1 MLDIHR
7 ALRNESV
14 LRSLTGLR
22 IKQFAELHQK
32 FDIELASRKFD
43 VKVERQRAPGGGRKH
58 TLENSEGM
66 LFFILLYLKVYPTME
81 LAGFLFGVA
90 KSQACT
96 WVKTFQPVLEAVLG
110 KTHDLPKRKIST
122 VVEFIELFPNV
133 KKVVIDGSER
143 PRTRPKNSEQQR
155 LYYCGKKK
163 RHTLKNTLV
172 ADPKRK
178 KVLILT
184 PTTYGSVHDKRDL
197 DDNDIVPNIPDR
209 IPIELDLGYNGI
221 QNEYA
226 GIVIPHKKPRNG
238 ELTKKQ
244 KKQNRKIASS
254 RIRGEHV
261 IGLCKRYRCISD
273 TYRNRRENFE
283 DAIMLTCCGL
293 VNFYQRT
300 RKRA

>member
-22 IKQFAELHQK
+22 IKPFAELHQK
-32 FDIELASRKFD
+32 FDIELANRKLD
-43 VKVERQRAPGGGRKH
+43 AKVERQRAPGGGRKH

-122 VVEFIELFPNV
+122 MEEFIELFPNV
-133 KKVVIDGSER
+133 KKVVVDGTER
-143 PRTRPKNSEQQR
+143 PRSRPKNSEQQR
-155 LYYCGKKK
+155 LHYSGKKK

-184 PTTYGSVHDKRDL
+184 PTTHGSVHDKRDL
-197 DDNDIVPNIPDR
+197 DDNDIVPNLPDH

-221 QNEYA
+221 QHEYT
-226 GIVIPHKKPRNG
+226 GIIIPHKKPRNG
-238 ELTKKQ
+238 ELTQKQ
-244 KKQNRKIASS
+244 KKHNRKIASS

-273 TYRNRRENFE
+273 TYRNRFREF
-283 DAIMLTCCGL
+283 
-293 VNFYQRT
+293 
-300 RKRA
+300 